1 MSRAGL
7 ATIVLAWFVP
17 AASCGGGVDAARVLK
32 VNGST
37 TVHPVVA
44 EAADVLRAA
53 RGLRIRL
60 DVQGGSSGGISQ
72 LGEGLAD
79 VGTAS
84 KPVSDEDRARFPAC
98 DFRATRIGIDGVALA
113 VSRPVYD
120 GGVRAIT
127 RGEALGLFEGRIENW
142 SELGG
147 PDLPVFVYDKEPGR
161 GTREVFE
168 RWAYGAAVPP
178 AVSFDRYAQ
187 VGGNEEGATKTA
199 AHGSAITLLSIAW
212 VERNDDLVALAIRDG
227 DRVVPATEESVRS
240 GAYPVRRG
248 LYLLTDGEPAG
259 DARTLIEFLLGERG
273 QAIVERHG
281 YQSVAAR
288 R

>member
-7 ATIVLAWFVP
+7 VTVVSACLG
-17 AASCGGGVDAARVLK
+17 ASCGDVTAAGVLK

-44 EAADVLRAA
+44 EAADVLRAEKE
-53 RGLRIRL
+53 LRIRL

-72 LGEGLAD
+72 LGEGLVD
-79 VGTAS
+79 VGMAS

-98 DFRATRIGIDGVALA
+98 DFHMTRIGSDGVALA
-113 VSRPVYD
+113 VSRAVYD

-127 RGEALGLFEGRIENW
+127 RAEAVGLFEGRIRNW
-142 SELGG
+142 AELGG

-168 RWAYGAAVPP
+168 SWAYGAAGAP
-178 AVSFDRYAQ
+178 AVSFERYAQ

-199 AHGSAITLLSIAW
+199 AHGSAITLLSVAW
-212 VERNDDLVALAIRDG
+212 VERSDDLAALAIREG
-227 DRVVPATEESVRS
+227 DRVVEATAESVAT
-240 GAYPVRRG
+240 GAYPVCRD
-248 LYLLTDGEPAG
+248 LFVLTDGAPAG
-259 DARTLIEFLLGERG
+259 DARTLVEFLLGERG

-281 YQSVAAR
+281 FQPVAAR